1 MPCQSL
7 HSPTITVVSVS
18 GAEELRQLIDTPIGP
33 SPWRAVTQQ
42 EVDDFSRLSGDG
54 QWIHSDPE
62 RARRESPFGGPVA
75 HGNLTLAMI
84 DGFREQLI
92 DWSGFSL
99 DINYGYNKVRF
110 PAPVPVG
117 SRLRATLEILSLV
130 GVSTGWQI
138 LQRITVEVDGL
149 AKPAC
154 IAESIDIL
162 IP

>member
-1 MPCQSL
+1 
-7 HSPTITVVSVS
+7 
-18 GAEELRQLIDTPIGP
+18 
-33 SPWRAVTQQ
+33 
-42 EVDDFSRLSGDG
+42 
-54 QWIHSDPE
+54 
-62 RARRESPFGGPVA
+62 
-75 HGNLTLAMI
+75 MI

-138 LQRITVEVDGL
+138 LRRITVEVDGL